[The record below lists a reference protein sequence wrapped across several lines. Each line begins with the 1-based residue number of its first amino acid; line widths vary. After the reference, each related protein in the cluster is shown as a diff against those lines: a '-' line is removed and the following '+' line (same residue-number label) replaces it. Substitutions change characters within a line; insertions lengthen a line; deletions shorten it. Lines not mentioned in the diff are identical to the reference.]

1 MKFKCKTCAH
11 NRREAHLDSLAQP
24 HLISQDAIETAIME
38 CHKPSK
44 ALQDI
49 ASLVNQ
55 LIVVPTFTAEYVEA
69 GQTTEAQD
77 VQLKN
82 M

>member
-1 MKFKCKTCAH
+1 
-11 NRREAHLDSLAQP
+11 
-24 HLISQDAIETAIME
+24 ME